1 MLTRREVIAAKVET
15 TYRTDASPGAGDA
28 VYVINPSYSSEAN
41 MIERSAGVKGSI
53 APFQDIYGGR
63 LAGIAFD
70 VEVKHSGTV
79 DTAPEIGTLLKGCGF
94 GETVNASTSVVYEP
108 VSTGF
113 DSLTIYY
120 YQDGKLKQLVGARGT
135 VSFSGAAGGLLI
147 ASFAFVG
154 HDDGI
159 TDTAIISPTYDSSVP
174 QPFLSAG
181 FDWAGEGSTNLS
193 LENFSLDMGLELS
206 KPKDMNEAN
215 GYGEILVTSRKVTG
229 TFDPLDVLDAT
240 IDFYSQWE
248 GGTLG
253 AISFDIGTA
262 GGNQVAFS
270 MPKSYITGISEG
282 DREGQRMLEISYS
295 AIENTS
301 NGDDDITITFN

>member
-15 TYRTDASPGAGDA
+15 TYRTDASPGASDA
-28 VYVINPSYSSEAN
+28 IYVLNPTYGSEAN
-41 MIERSAGVKGSI
+41 MIERSSGVKGSL
-53 APFQDIYGGR
+53 APFQDIFGGR
-63 LAGIAFD
+63 LCTISFD
-70 VEVKHSGTV
+70 VEIKHSGTV
-79 DTAPEIGTLLKGCGF
+79 DTAPEIGALLKGCGF
-94 GETVNASTSVVYEP
+94 AETVNASTSVVYEP
-108 VSTGF
+108 LSTGF
-113 DSLTIYY
+113 DSLTILY
-120 YQDGKLKQLVGARGT
+120 YQDGKLKKLFGARGT
-135 VSFSGAAGGLLI
+135 VSFAGTAGGLLV
-147 ASFAFVG
+147 ASFTFIG
-154 HDDGI
+154 HCGTI
-159 TDTAIISPTYDSSVP
+159 TDSAIISPTYDASVP
-174 QPFLSAG
+174 PTMLSSG
-181 FDWAGEGSTNLS
+181 FDWAGEGSSNLS
-193 LENFSLDMGLELS
+193 LENFSLDVGIELS

-229 TFDPLDVLDAT
+229 TFDPLDVLEAT

-248 GGTLG
+248 AGTLG

-295 AIENTS
+295 SIENTS

>member
-1 MLTRREVIAAKVET
+1 MLTRREVVAAKVET
-15 TYRTDASPGAGDA
+15 TYRTDSSPGASDA
-28 VYVINPSYSSEAN
+28 IYVLNPTYGSEAN
-41 MIERSAGVKGSI
+41 MIERSSGVKGSL
-53 APFQDIYGGR
+53 APFQDIFGGR
-63 LAGIAFD
+63 LATISFD

-94 GETVNASTSVVYEP
+94 AETVNASTSVVYEP

-113 DSLTIYY
+113 DSLTILY
-120 YQDGKLKQLVGARGT
+120 YQDGKLKKLFGARGS
-135 VSFSGAAGGLLI
+135 VSFAGSAGGLLL
-147 ASFAFVG
+147 ASFTFTG
-154 HDDGI
+154 HDGTI
-159 TDTAIISPTYDSSVP
+159 TDSAIISPTYDSSVP
-174 QPFLSAG
+174 PAILSSG
-181 FDWAGEGSTNLS
+181 FDWAGEGSSNLS
-193 LENFSLDMGLELS
+193 LENFALDMGLEIS
-206 KPKDMNEAN
+206 KPKNMNESN
-215 GYGEILVTSRKVTG
+215 GYGEILITSRKITG

-282 DREGQRMLEISYS
+282 DREGQRMLEISYAS
-295 AIENTS
+295 VENTS
-301 NGDDDITITFN
+301 NGDDDLTITFN